1 MFMLVLVS
9 QTDGEFGGVSG
20 REALE
25 KRNTGRSDEGED
37 DGEVVVGVVLGNKLE
52 RKGLNPTTPI
62 TCQESSI
69 DDQTLSLKFISLT
82 HVKRARKS
90 FLI

>member
-25 KRNTGRSDEGED
+25 KRNTGRSGEGED
-37 DGEVVVGVVLGNKLE
+37 DGEVVVGVVLVVDEGGVE
-52 RKGLNPTTPI
+52 GV
-62 TCQESSI
+62 
-69 DDQTLSLKFISLT
+69 F
-82 HVKRARKS
+82 
-90 FLI
+90 